1 MAPLPNC
8 NWRKQISWL
17 FLSLACYASVLC
29 PVLLGD
35 VSGCANTIPTNLVQ
49 AACLRG
55 TQRSALLGVLFVVS
69 GRVGV
74 KDPAAPND
82 LNLVAPL
89 AVFSNHD
96 RFGFRVHGFRNS
108 DRRIPQG
115 AWRQSQ
121 RPEVLPSLGYNPS
134 LRRVE
139 GLDFLPGQRCLGL
152 LMG

>member
-1 MAPLPNC
+1 MVPLPNC

-49 AACLRG
+49 AACLWG
-55 TQRSALLGVLFVVS
+55 TQRSALLGVLFVVA

-74 KDPAAPND
+74 KHPAAPND

-89 AVFSNHD
+89 AIFSND
-96 RFGFRVHGFRNS
+96 DFFRFLVHGFRTS
-108 DRRIPQG
+108 ARRISAGVMVPV
-115 AWRQSQ
+115 A
-121 RPEVLPSLGYNPS
+121 EVESASLS
-134 LRRVE
+134 
-139 GLDFLPGQRCLGL
+139 GL
-152 LMG
+152 

>member
-1 MAPLPNC
+1 MVPLPNC

-55 TQRSALLGVLFVVS
+55 TQRSALLGVLFVVA

-74 KDPAAPND
+74 KHPAAPND

-108 DRRIPQG
+108 DRRIFAGVMAPVAEAG
-115 AWRQSQ
+115 SA
-121 RPEVLPSLGYNPS
+121 SLS
-134 LRRVE
+134 
-139 GLDFLPGQRCLGL
+139 GL
-152 LMG
+152 

>member
-1 MAPLPNC
+1 MVPLPNC

-55 TQRSALLGVLFVVS
+55 TQRSALLGVLFVVA

-108 DRRIPQG
+108 DRRISAGGHG
-115 AWRQSQ
+115 AS
-121 RPEVLPSLGYNPS
+121 
-134 LRRVE
+134 RRGRKCSPLWAMILHCAGWKALISCRASTVWA
-139 GLDFLPGQRCLGL
+139 C
-152 LMG
+152 